1 MDSKSPYVVGI
12 SQAVHL
18 GDASVG
24 GKATNLS
31 KLQQAGFKVPDGVCL
46 TVSAYERFLK
56 DNHLTEIISSELG
69 RKSLDSMRWEE
80 LWDAALRIRSAFA
93 KGVLPEGLST
103 EIGQAIEDL
112 GVDQE
117 LVVRS
122 SAPGED
128 GAGRSFAGLHE
139 SYVGVKGLEEV
150 CEKIRQVWASLWSDA
165 ALLYRRELKLD
176 PFRSSMAVVIQKLIR
191 RNRSGV
197 AFGQDPRDPS
207 RDRALIEAVS
217 GLCSNLV
224 DGVVDPQR
232 WSLGRSTGK
241 ILSSPDAGI
250 PMLLEESDL
259 RAILAILLS
268 LEDLIGSAA
277 DMEWTGRK
285 ERLVLLQARP
295 ITGISTESEDER
307 TWYLTLSP
315 SSPRMKQL
323 CKEVVDV
330 LIPELKREGE
340 RLAAEELDQLDT
352 LELLRSIEERA
363 RVHRQ
368 WEEVYKEKFIPFAH
382 GVRQFG
388 RYYNDVLKPDNPYEF
403 VELLETER
411 MLAWNRNEALAS
423 LAERLRG
430 NSRLFEGVSEILS
443 RSLKSNLVF
452 DQLLKIP
459 GGAEFLDE
467 FEAFAEEYGDLAY
480 KKTYLKDRSDLF
492 LKNILALAKSSES
505 SIGDFNQQRRKR
517 DRADELER
525 ELLNSVGADG
535 RQEALDF
542 LRIARLSWRLRD
554 DDNILMGRVEG
565 QLLRAV
571 ELGREKLRQIQAVDE
586 QEELCRRLADVLETL
601 ENKVSTLR
609 SPVLSSE
616 DLEVAAGESARQL
629 VGQPA
634 APGLGKGSARCIQS
648 LEDLGD
654 FEAGEILVCDS
665 IQPTMTHLVPLAAGV
680 VERRGGM
687 LIHGAIIAREL
698 GIPCVNGIQ
707 DAVKVLKNGDLLTV
721 DGYLGIVTVGEALLD
736 LETAD

>member
-1 MDSKSPYVVGI
+1 VDSKSPYVVGI

>member
-330 LIPELKREGE
+330 LIPELKQEGE

-430 NSRLFEGVSEILS
+430 NSRLFEGVSEVLS